1 MQNVQKKYFS
11 ILNKI
16 IVKNILPQV
25 TFLIDLDPQI
35 GIKRSLKRKKNT
47 DIKFETY
54 DLNFHKKIRKSFLRL
69 SKSEKRIIVINGNK
83 KIRDIHVEIVDKFND
98 LNIFEKKISYSL

>member
-1 MQNVQKKYFS
+1 MQNVQKRYFN

-16 IVKNILPQV
+16 IVKNILPQI

-47 DIKFETY
+47 DTKFESY
-54 DLNFHKKIRKSFLRL
+54 DLNFHKKIRKSFLKL
-69 SKSEKRIIVINGNK
+69 SKTEKRIVVINGDK
-83 KIRDIHVEIVDKFND
+83 KIKDIHSEIVDKLND
-98 LNIFEKKISYSL
+98 LSIFKKRISYSI